1 MNKEQSPKHSQT
13 TFIEIFLNQS
23 TRSSF
28 DQSKENSKCVFIL
41 EEISSDW
48 TYSSTDREIAS
59 EIRKQLLRDDFL
71 FIIHFHHDLHECVLG
86 PVTKVLQYDD
96 FSYLE
101 VMKLID
107 EKKKM
112 LRK

>member
-1 MNKEQSPKHSQT
+1 MGIRNNISHNHTIHPTLEISSNDSQAL
-13 TFIEIFLNQS
+13 FI
-23 TRSSF
+23 
-28 DQSKENSKCVFIL
+28 VL